1 MNGLL
6 EVCGGPEINP
16 VGVVPL
22 RPDLEARNLI
32 VDANRELR
40 KSPPFDHRTPSAS
53 WSPNP
58 PRLRM

>member
-1 MNGLL
+1 MIWL
-6 EVCGGPEINP
+6 EVCGGMETNR

-32 VDANRELR
+32 VDANRKLGESFL
-40 KSPPFDHRTPSAS
+40 FDHRTPSAS

-58 PRLRM
+58 PHPRM